1 MKEKLDSWRSFV
13 KKIPLQGLLC
23 LFVLCLSLPLSAQ
36 TEARKVTINVK
47 DASVKEVLEVL
58 KKHSYRLVYSTA
70 VIDACT
76 KKVTLDMKKVPAGE
90 VLDAALKDTDLSYK
104 VDGNVI
110 TIKKVQKDENILAQG
125 LVTDAVGEPL
135 PGVAVYITG
144 SSTGTLTNATGHFN
158 LRVPKNSALLF
169 SFVGM
174 APQTVF
180 VESEEALKVVM
191 KEQST
196 QMDEVV
202 VTGYQVLKKRES
214 TSSIVS
220 LNAEDVIEP
229 VGSSLD
235 QMLQGKVPG
244 MSVMQMTSTVG
255 AAPKIRIRGSS
266 TIIGNREPV
275 WVVDGV
281 VLSDPVPLDA
291 TELNS
296 MDKVN
301 LIGNAISGLNPED
314 IDRIDVLK
322 DASAT
327 ALYGSK
333 AANGVIVI
341 TTKRGKQGA
350 PAVRFSTSMSFM
362 QRPSYKNQERMNSK
376 ERIEVSEE
384 IHNRGLQFTGFSPD
398 DVGYEGALN
407 RLWNGRITMDQFNKE
422 VKAMKE
428 LNTDWYDLLFRNSF
442 SQSYTL
448 SVSGGSKRVTYYF
461 SAGYSNQQGAQLQEE
476 GERFSFMSNLG
487 FNLSKRL
494 HAEVSLSAGINK
506 TDRPT
511 VDLNDYAYSTSR
523 AIPAFNADGSYAFY
537 GYKEVSSLLGDPSS
551 IHNPVLNYNILN
563 ELDYSG
569 TEQSIRDVSARVNL
583 DYKITSWLN
592 ANALLSYTTSAT
604 NSETWYDEKSYYVS
618 TYRGLPYGYDRSGF
632 TESQESKY
640 RKQVSQIPFGG
651 ILKTGE
657 DTNDSFLA
665 RFSLNMNKMFN
676 EVHSVSFSAG
686 FEASSSR
693 YKGYDNEEWGY
704 LPGRGKKFVTL
715 ENLVDWEKAS
725 SAMQALKPLITDN
738 TTNFMSYYG
747 TLSYGYRGKYIISA
761 NVRGDGSNKLG
772 EAARFLPIW
781 SFSGRWNITD
791 ENFMYSLSNVLSNLS
806 IRASYGIQAN
816 VTDAHN
822 PNLIIGLGT
831 LHSSSEEYKATVS
844 QLPNKDL
851 KWEKTNSLNA
861 GIDFDFFNGV
871 LSGSF
876 EYYYKKSKDQL
887 MTVEIESTN
896 GAKMVTINGGDLTNK
911 GWDLAFSLTPV
922 RTENFEWNLGFNTS
936 KNRNS
941 IANAAERTVT
951 YNDYLN
957 GTIIKNGYSLNSFYS
972 YQFAG
977 LNAEGLPTF
986 KGTKDYDR
994 DGNVIISSKEE
1005 ALASVLKYSGRREAD
1020 FTGGLSMS
1028 FRYKRLSL
1036 NTRFSLSL
1044 GNKIRLNDLYDED
1057 NLKLPYPAQNM
1068 SSEFVNRWQ
1077 KPGDEKYTN
1086 IPSLSDQLLTMN
1098 SMNPDNKGTIMNAN
1112 YMVAD
1117 NYWQMY
1123 NDSDLRVVSGN
1134 FMRCTAITL
1143 SYSLPEDILKKVYLK
1158 GASLSLG
1165 VSNPF
1170 VIKSKDLKGRDP
1182 EQVTLGSGTI
1192 PPQQSYSLM
1201 LNITF

>member
-13 KKIPLQGLLC
+13 KKVPLQGLLC
-23 LFVLCLSLPLSAQ
+23 LFVLCLSLPSLAQ
-36 TEARKVTINVK
+36 TEVRKVTINVK
-47 DASVKEVLEVL
+47 DASVKEVLDVL
-58 KKHSYRLVYSTA
+58 KKHNYRLVYSTA

-76 KKVTLDMKKVPAGE
+76 KKVTLDMKKVSANE
-90 VLDAALKDTDLSYK
+90 VLETALKGTELSYK
-104 VDGNVI
+104 VEGNVI
-110 TIKKVQKDENILAQG
+110 TIKKVQKDESILAQG
-125 LVTDAVGEPL
+125 LVTDVSGEPL
-135 PGVAVYITG
+135 PGVAVYIVG
-144 SSTGTLTNATGHFN
+144 STTGTLTNATGHFN

-174 APQTVF
+174 ASQTVF
-180 VESEEALKVVM
+180 AESENSLKVVM

-229 VGSSLD
+229 VGASLD

-281 VLSDPVPLDA
+281 VLTDPVPLDA

-296 MDKVN
+296 MDRVN

-350 PAVRFSTSMSFM
+350 PSVRFSTSMSFM
-362 QRPSYKNQERMNSK
+362 QRPSYKNQRQMNSK

-384 IHNRGLQFTGFSPD
+384 IHNRGLEFTGFSPE

-407 RLWNGRITMDQFNKE
+407 RLWNGKITMDQFNKE

-448 SVSGGSKRVTYYF
+448 SVSGGSKRMNYYF
-461 SAGYSNQQGAQLQEE
+461 SVGYSNQQGSQMQEE
-476 GERFSFMSNLG
+476 GERFSFMSNLD
-487 FNLSKRL
+487 FKLSERFR
-494 HAEVSLSAGINK
+494 ADVSLSAGANKIN
-506 TDRPT
+506 RPT
-511 VDLNDYAYSTSR
+511 VDLNDYAYNTSR
-523 AIPAFNADGSYAFY
+523 AIPAYNANGSYAFY

-551 IHNPVLNYNILN
+551 IHNPVLNYNVLN
-563 ELDYSG
+563 ELEHSG
-569 TEQSIRDVSARVNL
+569 TERSVRDINARVNL
-583 DYKITSWLN
+583 DYKIASWLN
-592 ANALLSYTTSAT
+592 ANGLVSYTTSAA
-604 NSETWYDEKSYYVS
+604 NSETWYDERSYYVS

-632 TESQESKY
+632 TASQESNY
-640 RKQVSQIPFGG
+640 RKYVSQIPFGG
-651 ILKTGE
+651 ILRNGE
-657 DTNDSFLA
+657 NTNDSFLA

-676 EVHSVSFSAG
+676 EMHSVSFSAG
-686 FEASSSR
+686 FEASSTH
-693 YKGYDNEEWGY
+693 YKGYDNETWGY

-725 SAMQALKPLITDN
+725 SAMQSLRPLVSDN

-747 TLSYGYRGKYIISA
+747 TFSYGYCGKYIISA

-772 EAARFLPIW
+772 EDARFLPIW
-781 SFSGRWNITD
+781 SFSGRWNVTD
-791 ENFMYSLSNVLSNLS
+791 ENFMNPLSNVLSNMS

-844 QLPNKDL
+844 QLPNRDL
-851 KWEKTNSLNA
+851 KWERTNSLNT
-861 GIDFDFFNGV
+861 GVDFSLFNGV

-887 MTVEIESTN
+887 MTIEIESTN

-922 RTENFEWNLGFNTS
+922 RTQDFEWNITFNTS
-936 KNRNS
+936 KNKNS

-957 GTIIKNGYSLNSFYS
+957 GTIIKNGYAVNSFYS

-977 LNAEGLPTF
+977 LNSDGLPTF
-986 KGTKDYDR
+986 KGTKDYDE
-994 DGNVIISSKEE
+994 DGNVIISTKDE

-1020 FTGGLSMS
+1020 FTGGFSMS

-1044 GNKIRLNDLYDED
+1044 GNKIRLNDLYNGN

-1086 IPSLSDQLLTMN
+1086 IPRLYDQLLTM
-1098 SMNPDNKGTIMNAN
+1098 STMNPDNKGTVMNTN
-1112 YMVAD
+1112 YLVSD

-1123 NDSDLRVVSGN
+1123 NNSDLRVVSGN
-1134 FMRCTAITL
+1134 FMRCTAISL
-1143 SYSLPEDILKKVYLK
+1143 SYSLPEDILKKMYLK

-1182 EQVTLGSGTI
+1182 EQVKLGSGTI

-1201 LNITF
+1201 LNVTF

>member
-13 KKIPLQGLLC
+13 KKVPLQGLLC
-23 LFVLCLSLPLSAQ
+23 LFVLCLSLPSLAQ
-36 TEARKVTINVK
+36 TEVRKVTINVK
-47 DASVKEVLEVL
+47 DASVKEVLDVL
-58 KKHSYRLVYSTA
+58 KKHNYRLVYSTA

-76 KKVTLDMKKVPAGE
+76 KKVTLDMKKVSAGE
-90 VLDAALKDTDLSYK
+90 VLETALKGTDLSYK
-104 VDGNVI
+104 VEGNVI
-110 TIKKVQKDENILAQG
+110 TIKKVQKDESILAQG
-125 LVTDAVGEPL
+125 LVTDVSGEPL
-135 PGVAVYITG
+135 PGVAVYIVG
-144 SSTGTLTNATGHFN
+144 STTGTLTNATGHFN

-174 APQTVF
+174 ASQTVF
-180 VESEEALKVVM
+180 AESENSLKVVM

-229 VGSSLD
+229 VGTSLD
-235 QMLQGKVPG
+235 QMLQGKVQG

-281 VLSDPVPLDA
+281 VLTDPVPLDA

-296 MDKVN
+296 MDRVN

-350 PAVRFSTSMSFM
+350 PSVRFSTSMSFM
-362 QRPSYKNQERMNSK
+362 QRPSYKNQRQMNSK

-384 IHNRGLQFTGFSPD
+384 IHNRGLEFTGFSPE

-407 RLWNGRITMDQFNKE
+407 RLWNGKITMDQFNKE

-448 SVSGGSKRVTYYF
+448 SVSGGSKRMNYYF
-461 SAGYSNQQGAQLQEE
+461 SVGYSNQQGSQMQEE
-476 GERFSFMSNLG
+476 GERFSFMSNLD
-487 FNLSKRL
+487 FKLSERFR
-494 HAEVSLSAGINK
+494 ADVSLSAGVNKIN
-506 TDRPT
+506 RPT
-511 VDLNDYAYSTSR
+511 VDLNDYAYNTSR
-523 AIPAFNADGSYAFY
+523 AIPAFNANGSYAFY
-537 GYKEVSSLLGDPSS
+537 GYEEVSFLLGDPSS
-551 IHNPVLNYNILN
+551 IHNPVLNYNVLN
-563 ELDYSG
+563 ELEHSG
-569 TEQSIRDVSARVNL
+569 TEQSVRDVNARVNL
-583 DYKITSWLN
+583 DYKIASWLN
-592 ANALLSYTTSAT
+592 ANGLVSYTTSAA
-604 NSETWYDEKSYYVS
+604 NSETWYDERSYYVS
-618 TYRGLPYGYDRSGF
+618 IYRGLPYGYDRSGF
-632 TESQESKY
+632 NADQESNY
-640 RKQVSQIPFGG
+640 RKYVSYIPFGG
-651 ILKTGE
+651 ILRNGE
-657 DTNDSFLA
+657 NTNDSFLA

-676 EVHSVSFSAG
+676 EIHSVSFSAG
-686 FEASSSR
+686 FEASSTH
-693 YKGYDNEEWGY
+693 YKGYDNETWGY

-725 SAMQALKPLITDN
+725 SAMQALRPHVSDN
-738 TTNFMSYYG
+738 TTNSISYYG

-772 EAARFLPIW
+772 EAARFLPLG
-781 SFSGRWNITD
+781 SLSGRWNVTD
-791 ENFMYSLSNVLSNLS
+791 ENFMYSLSKVLSNMS

-822 PNLIIGLGT
+822 PNLIIGLGS
-831 LHSSSEEYKATVS
+831 LHSNSEEYKATVS
-844 QLPNKDL
+844 QLPNRDL
-851 KWEKTNSLNA
+851 KWERTYSLST
-861 GIDFDFFNGV
+861 GIDFTLFNGV
-871 LSGSF
+871 LSGCL
-876 EYYYKKSKDQL
+876 EYYHKKSKDQL
-887 MTVEIESTN
+887 MTIEIESTN

-911 GWDLAFSLTPV
+911 GWELGFSLTPV
-922 RTENFEWNLGFNTS
+922 RTQDFEWNITFNTS
-936 KNRNS
+936 KNKNS
-941 IANAAERTVT
+941 VANIAERTVT

-957 GTIIKNGYSLNSFYS
+957 GSIIKNGYALNTFYS

-977 LNAEGLPTF
+977 LNSDGLPTF
-986 KGTKDYDR
+986 KGTKDYDE
-994 DGNVIISSKEE
+994 DGNVIISTKDE

-1020 FTGGLSMS
+1020 FAGGFSMS

-1044 GNKIRLNDLYDED
+1044 GNKIRLNDLYNGN
-1057 NLKLPYPAQNM
+1057 NLRLPYPAQNM

-1086 IPSLSDQLLTMN
+1086 IPRLYDQLLTM
-1098 SMNPDNKGTIMNAN
+1098 STMNPDNKGTVMNTN
-1112 YMVAD
+1112 YLVSD

-1123 NDSDLRVVSGN
+1123 NNSDLRVVSGN
-1134 FMRCTAITL
+1134 FMRCTAISL
-1143 SYSLPEDILKKVYLK
+1143 SYSLSEDILKKMYLK

-1182 EQVTLGSGTI
+1182 EQVKLGSGTI